1 MAEMI
6 LTIMVIYVTMV
17 YEPIAASLLEK
28 FPTKM
33 RYTVMSLPYHIG
45 NGWFGGGLP
54 LVATAL
60 VAANGDIYAGHWYPI
75 IVAAMTFVVGS
86 LLLVE
91 TKDVDIVE
99 AVASRR
105 TSSPDE

>member
-1 MAEMI
+1 
-6 LTIMVIYVTMV
+6 
-17 YEPIAASLLEK
+17 
-28 FPTKM
+28 
-33 RYTVMSLPYHIG
+33 
-45 NGWFGGGLP
+45 
-54 LVATAL
+54 
-60 VAANGDIYAGHWYPI
+60 
-75 IVAAMTFVVGS
+75 MTFVVGS